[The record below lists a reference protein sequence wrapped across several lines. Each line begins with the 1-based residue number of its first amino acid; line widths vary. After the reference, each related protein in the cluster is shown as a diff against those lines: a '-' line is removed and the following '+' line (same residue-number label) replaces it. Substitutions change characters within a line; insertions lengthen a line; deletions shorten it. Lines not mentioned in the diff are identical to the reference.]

1 MALDGAFLYCLRM
14 ELQGLIG
21 ARVDKIYQPSRDE
34 LILSLR
40 VQRTGMESMSLQSS
54 AARLLLSANAMSA
67 RASLTEVEFENPKQ
81 PSMLCMLLRKHIGG
95 ARLTAIRQEGLERI
109 LFIDFECLNELGDF
123 VTVTIV
129 CEIMGRHSNVI
140 VVGENGRII
149 DSIKRVDEEMSSVR
163 RVLPGALYELPPRQ
177 DRLNLL
183 ECDEMQ
189 IRQAL
194 DSARNDKLHKSIIGI
209 FEGISPIF
217 ARECALYSA
226 RDVDVAKDELTE
238 DNKQR
243 LIFYL
248 KQAKEQI
255 LNKPKYTL
263 VAERDGK
270 PRDFCFVDVVQ
281 YGTAMIKSNFDS
293 ASKLLEQFY
302 SQRDRVDR
310 MRQRS
315 QDLLKLLVNA
325 TERVRHRIES
335 QRIDLEK
342 CGERDKLKIFGDLI
356 NANIYRLES
365 GQKQAS
371 LENFYDSGEVVNI
384 QLDPRLSP
392 AQNAQRYYSEYR
404 KANTAQKKLTELI
417 AQGEQELIYL
427 DSVFDALTRTQGE
440 SELLEIRE
448 ELAEQ
453 GYLKRSKKT
462 SKMLRAQ
469 PPMKY
474 TSSDG
479 FTILVGRNNKQNDRL
494 TTKDAHSTDIWL
506 HTHNIPGSHV
516 IIVTQGENPP
526 DSTIMEAAML
536 AALHSKAYNS
546 AKVPVDYTQVKF
558 VKKPN
563 GAKPGMVIFTNNK
576 TVYTTPDE
584 EKAKSLK

>member
-40 VQRTGMESMSLQSS
+40 VQRTGMEIMNLQSS

-183 ECDEMQ
+183 ECDETQ

-194 DSARNDKLHKSIIGI
+194 DSARNDKLHKSLIGI

-356 NANIYRLES
+356 NANIYRLEN

-384 QLDPRLSP
+384 PLDPRLSP

-453 GYLKRSKKT
+453 GYLKRSKKA

-563 GAKPGMVIFTNNK
+563 GAKPGMVIFANNK
-576 TVYTTPDE
+576 TIYTTPDE
-584 EKAKSLK
+584 GMAKSLK